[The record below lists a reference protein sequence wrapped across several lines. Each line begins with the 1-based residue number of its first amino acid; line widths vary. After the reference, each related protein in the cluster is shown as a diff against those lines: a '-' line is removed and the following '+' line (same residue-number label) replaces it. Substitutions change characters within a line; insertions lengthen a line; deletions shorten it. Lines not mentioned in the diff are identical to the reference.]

1 MCERRQVPY
10 RQLIGL
16 RRWTVPDSLPTL
28 ACLQSGKPSTVLLPV
43 SKFDR
48 MSHEDLSKHT
58 PFMRQYL
65 SAKAEHPDVLLFF
78 RMGDFY
84 ELFFDDA
91 RKAARLLDITLTQ
104 RGQSGGAPIPMAGV
118 PYHAAENYLARL
130 VRLGESVAICEQI
143 GDPALAK
150 GIVER
155 KVIRI
160 VTPGTVTDAALLE
173 ERRDNLLLAIAAGA
187 HGAYGLAWV
196 DLSSGRFLL
205 SEVPNG
211 EALAAELARL
221 QPAETLIDENVVW
234 PKLVIALPGL
244 RKRPPWHFDG
254 DAATRELNRF
264 FGTRDLGGF
273 GVDGMP
279 LAIAAAGCLLGYVEE
294 TQKSALPHVT
304 GMAVESAS
312 ETIAL
317 DAATRRNLEIDTHP
331 SGRTEHTLL
340 GVLDETVT
348 PMGARLLRR
357 WLNRPLRSREQ
368 LCHRHQAIGMLMD
381 GRHYEGLREVL
392 RGIGDLERILARV
405 ALRSARPRD
414 LSTLRDGL
422 AAAPGIGALILD
434 REDQKA
440 AIHGRTLQQ
449 ELSPLL
455 CALVERIGDHADTAA
470 LLARA
475 IVEQPPVLQRDGGVV
490 ADGYDAELDELRRL
504 STHADQYLVEL
515 EEREKAASGIST
527 LKVGYNRVHGYYIE
541 ISKGQS
547 DKAPTHYTRRQTTK
561 NAERYITEELKTFE
575 DKVLSAKERSLMR
588 ERALYETLLDTLT
601 AKLEPLKVAATAMA
615 ELDVLGTLAER
626 AEALDWSA
634 PELTD
639 EPGIAI
645 ERGRHPVV
653 EKVRDEPFEPNDL
666 RLDDT
671 RRMLV
676 ITGPNMGG
684 KSTYMRQNALIVL
697 LAHIGSYVPAASAVI
712 GPIDR
717 IFTRI
722 GAGDDLSRGQ
732 STFMVEMSETANILH
747 NATADSLV
755 LMDEV
760 GRGTSTYDGLSLAR
774 AAAVHLARSSRAY
787 TLFATHYFELTELAT
802 EIPAIANVHLDA
814 VEYGEQLVFM
824 HAVKDG
830 PANRSFGLQVA
841 ALAGLPKSV
850 IADAKR
856 TLAELERGMHQ
867 HAGKP
872 VAENSPQL
880 GLFAPAQPSVVERA
894 LETIDPDALTPR
906 EALEAL
912 YRLKSLD

>member
-1 MCERRQVPY
+1 
-10 RQLIGL
+10 
-16 RRWTVPDSLPTL
+16 
-28 ACLQSGKPSTVLLPV
+28 
-43 SKFDR
+43 
-48 MSHEDLSKHT
+48 MSQDDLSQHT
-58 PFMRQYL
+58 PLMRQFL
-65 SAKAEHPDVLLFF
+65 TAKAAHPDVLLFF

-84 ELFFDDA
+84 ELFYDDA

-104 RGQSGGAPIPMAGV
+104 RGQSAGQPIPMAGV
-118 PYHAAENYLARL
+118 PYHAVENYLAKL

-155 KVIRI
+155 KVVRI

-173 ERRDNLLLAIAAGA
+173 ERRDNLLLAIAAGPK
-187 HGAYGLAWV
+187 GAYGLAWA

-205 SEVPNG
+205 SEAPNA

-221 QPAETLIDENVVW
+221 QPAETLVDESVSW
-234 PKLVIALPGL
+234 PKLVASLPGL
-244 RKRPPWHFDG
+244 RRRPPWHFES

-264 FGTRDLGGF
+264 FGTRDLSGF
-273 GVDGMP
+273 GVEGMP
-279 LAIAAAGCLLGYVEE
+279 LAVGAAGCLLGYVEE
-294 TQKSALPHVT
+294 TQKSALPHLS

-317 DAATRRNLEIDTHP
+317 DAATRRNLELDTHP

-348 PMGARLLRR
+348 PMGARLMRR
-357 WLNRPLRSREQ
+357 WLNRPLRSREM
-368 LCHRHQAIGMLMD
+368 LRRRHQAIASLIESR
-381 GRHYEGLREVL
+381 RHPLLREQL

-422 AAAPGIGALILD
+422 LAAPSISALIHGHANPDLANPD
-434 REDQKA
+434 PA
-440 AIHGRTLQQ
+440 AEATTL
-449 ELSPLL
+449 EATFPDVSPLL
-455 CALVERIGDHADTAA
+455 GDLVKRIGDHADTAA
-470 LLARA
+470 LLKRA
-475 IVEQPPVLQRDGGVV
+475 VIEQPPALQRDGGVI

-504 STHADQYLVEL
+504 ATHADQYLVEL
-515 EEREKAASGIST
+515 EDREKAASGIST

-541 ISKGQS
+541 ISKAQA
-547 DKAPTHYTRRQTTK
+547 DKVPTHYTRRQTTK
-561 NAERYITEELKTFE
+561 NAERFITEELKQFE

-588 ERALYETLLDTLT
+588 ERALYEGLLDALT
-601 AKLEPLKVAATAMA
+601 AQLDALKQAAAAVA
-615 ELDVLGTLAER
+615 ELDVIATLAER
-626 AEALDWSA
+626 AETLDWSA
-634 PELTD
+634 PTLTD
-639 EPGIAI
+639 EAGIAI

-666 RLDDT
+666 ALDDK

-697 LAHIGSYVPAASAVI
+697 LAHIGSYVPASAATI
-712 GPIDR
+712 GPVDR

-747 NATADSLV
+747 NATEHSLV

-760 GRGTSTYDGLSLAR
+760 GRGTSTYDGLALAR
-774 AAAVHLARSSRAY
+774 AAAVHLAASSRAF
-787 TLFATHYFELTELAT
+787 TLFATHYFELTELAG
-802 EIPAIANVHLDA
+802 EYPSIANVHLDA

-824 HAVKDG
+824 HAVKEG

-841 ALAGLPKSV
+841 ALAGLPRSV
-850 IADAKR
+850 IADARR
-856 TLAELERGMHQ
+856 TLAELERGMHAQ
-867 HAGKP
+867 LSAAP
-872 VAENSPQL
+872 AAAAEPSAQL
-880 GLFAPAQPSVVERA
+880 GLFAPAQPSAVERE
-894 LETIDPDALTPR
+894 LEGIDPDAMSPR
-906 EALEAL
+906 EALDAL
-912 YRLKSLD
+912 YRLKQLH

>member
-1 MCERRQVPY
+1 MNQKPA
-10 RQLIGL
+10 
-16 RRWTVPDSLPTL
+16 PTD
-28 ACLQSGKPSTVLLPV
+28 KPVA
-43 SKFDR
+43 
-48 MSHEDLSKHT
+48 HT

-65 SAKAEHPDVLLFF
+65 AAKAEHPEVLLFF

-84 ELFFDDA
+84 ELFYDDA

-104 RGQSGGAPIPMAGV
+104 RGQSAGAPIPMAGV

-155 KVIRI
+155 KVVRI
-160 VTPGTVTDAALLE
+160 ITPGTVTDAALLE
-173 ERRDNLLLAIAAGA
+173 DRRDNLLLAIAAGA
-187 HGAYGLAWV
+187 SSGYGLAWV

-205 SEVPNG
+205 SEVPDA

-221 QPAETLIDENVVW
+221 QPAETLVDESVVW
-234 PKLVIALPGL
+234 PKLVASLPGL
-244 RKRPPWHFDG
+244 RRRPPWHFDV
-254 DAATRELNRF
+254 DAAKRELNRF

-273 GVDGMP
+273 GMDGLL
-279 LAIAAAGCLLGYVEE
+279 LATAAAGCLLSYVEE
-294 TQKSALPHVT
+294 TQKSALPHLT

-317 DAATRRNLEIDTHP
+317 DAATRRNLELDTHP

-357 WLNRPLRSREQ
+357 WLNRPLRARA
-368 LCHRHQAIGMLMD
+368 LLRRRHQAIGMLID
-381 GRHYEGLREVL
+381 SRGYSPLHDTL

-422 AAAPGIGALILD
+422 AAAPGVTSAIFPD
-434 REDQKA
+434 RENQEA
-440 AIHGRTLQQ
+440 AIHGHTLQQ

-455 CALVERIGDHADTAA
+455 HALVERIGDHAETAA
-470 LLARA
+470 LLTRA
-475 IVEQPPVLQRDGGVV
+475 VVAQPPVLQRDGGVI
-490 ADGYDAELDELRRL
+490 AEGYDAELDELRRL

-515 EEREKAASGIST
+515 EEREKAASGINT

-541 ISKGQS
+541 ISRAQS

-561 NAERYITEELKTFE
+561 NAERYITEELKNFE

-588 ERALYETLLDTLT
+588 ERALYEALLDTLT
-601 AKLEPLKVAATAMA
+601 GTLEPLKVAAAAMA
-615 ELDVLGTLAER
+615 ELDVLATLAER

-639 EPGIAI
+639 DAGIHI

-666 RLDDT
+666 RLDDD

-684 KSTYMRQNALIVL
+684 KSTYMRQSALIVL
-697 LAHIGSYVPAASAVI
+697 LAHIGSYVPASRAVI

-774 AAAVHLARSSRAY
+774 AAAVHLARNSRAY
-787 TLFATHYFELTELAT
+787 TLFATHYFELTELAG
-802 EIPAIANVHLDA
+802 EYPGIANVHLDA

-850 IADAKR
+850 IADARR
-856 TLAELERGMHQ
+856 TLAELERGMHGQ
-867 HAGKP
+867 AARP
-872 VAENSPQL
+872 AASAESPQL
-880 GLFAPAQPSVVERA
+880 GLFAPPTPAAAELA
-894 LETIDPDALTPR
+894 LRDIDPDTLSPR

-912 YRLKSLD
+912 YRLKALT

>member
-1 MCERRQVPY
+1 
-10 RQLIGL
+10 
-16 RRWTVPDSLPTL
+16 
-28 ACLQSGKPSTVLLPV
+28 
-43 SKFDR
+43 
-48 MSHEDLSKHT
+48 
-58 PFMRQYL
+58 MRQYL
-65 SAKAEHPDVLLFF
+65 AAKAEHPDVLLFF

-84 ELFFDDA
+84 ELFYDDA

-104 RGQSGGAPIPMAGV
+104 RGQSAGAPIPMAGV

-130 VRLGESVAICEQI
+130 VRLGESVAICEQM

-155 KVIRI
+155 KVVRI
-160 VTPGTVTDAALLE
+160 VTPGTVTDAALLDD
-173 ERRDNLLLAIAAGA
+173 RRDNLLLAIHAGA
-187 HGAYGLAWV
+187 NHAYGLAWV

-205 SEVPNG
+205 SEVSSA

-221 QPAETLIDENVVW
+221 QPAETLVCEDVAW
-234 PKLVIALPGL
+234 PRLVSALPGL
-244 RKRPPWHFDG
+244 RKRPPWHFDL
-254 DAATRELNRF
+254 DAARRELNRF

-273 GVDGMP
+273 GVANLP
-279 LAIAAAGCLLGYVEE
+279 LGVAAAGCLLAYIEE
-294 TQKSALPHVT
+294 TQKSALPHLT
-304 GMAVESAS
+304 GMAVEAAS

-317 DAATRRNLEIDTHP
+317 DAATRRNLELDTHP

-340 GVLDETVT
+340 GVLDESVT
-348 PMGARLLRR
+348 PMGARALRR
-357 WLNRPLRSREQ
+357 WLTRPLRARDV
-368 LCHRHQAIGMLMD
+368 LRRRHQAIGTLID
-381 GRHYEGLREVL
+381 SRRCEPLREQL

-422 AAAPGIGALILD
+422 ATAPRLREQIATLD
-434 REDQKA
+434 
-440 AIHGRTLQQ
+440 
-449 ELSPLL
+449 SPLL
-455 CALVERIGDHADTAA
+455 RELVERIGDHAQTAA

-475 IVEQPPVLQRDGGVV
+475 IVPQPPVLQRDGGII
-490 ADGYDAELDELRRL
+490 AEGYDAELDELRRL

-515 EEREKAASGIST
+515 EDREKAASGIST

-541 ISKGQS
+541 ISKAQS

-561 NAERYITEELKTFE
+561 NAERYITEELKNFE

-588 ERALYETLLDTLT
+588 ERALYEALLDTLT
-601 AKLEPLKVAATAMA
+601 ETLEPLKSAAAAIA
-615 ELDVLGTLAER
+615 ELDVLATLAER
-626 AEALDWSA
+626 AEVLDWSA
-634 PELTD
+634 PQLTD

-666 RLDDT
+666 ILDDH

-697 LAHIGSYVPAASAVI
+697 LAHIGSYVPATRAVI
-712 GPIDR
+712 GPVDR

-747 NATADSLV
+747 NATENSLV

-774 AAAVHLARSSRAY
+774 AAAVHLGQHSHAY
-787 TLFATHYFELTELAT
+787 TLFATHYFELTELAST
-802 EIPAIANVHLDA
+802 YAGIANVHLDA

-824 HAVKDG
+824 HAVKEG

-850 IADAKR
+850 IADARR

-867 HAGKP
+867 HAGAP
-872 VAENSPQL
+872 AAMPEASPQM
-880 GLFAPAQPSVVERA
+880 GLFTATQPSAVELA
-894 LETIDPDALTPR
+894 LEDIDPDELTPR

-912 YRLKSLD
+912 YRLKSLVD

>member
-1 MCERRQVPY
+1 MDR
-10 RQLIGL
+10 
-16 RRWTVPDSLPTL
+16 PDN
-28 ACLQSGKPSTVLLPV
+28 AA
-43 SKFDR
+43 
-48 MSHEDLSKHT
+48 HT

-84 ELFFDDA
+84 ELFYDDA

-104 RGQSGGAPIPMAGV
+104 RGQSAGQPIPMAGV

-130 VRLGESVAICEQI
+130 VKLGESVAICEQI
-143 GDPALAK
+143 GDPALSK
-150 GIVER
+150 GPVER
-155 KVIRI
+155 KVVRI

-187 HGAYGLAWV
+187 HGAYGLAWA

-205 SEVPNG
+205 SEVPHA

-221 QPAETLIDENVVW
+221 QPAETLISEDVAW
-234 PKLVIALPGL
+234 PRLVSTLPGL

-254 DAATRELNRF
+254 DAARRELNRF
-264 FGTRDLGGF
+264 FGTRGLDGF
-273 GVDGMP
+273 GVDNLP

-294 TQKSALPHVT
+294 TQKSALPHLS
-304 GMAVESAS
+304 GMAVESAG

-317 DAATRRNLEIDTHP
+317 DAATRRNLELDTHP
-331 SGRTEHTLL
+331 SGRVEHTLL

-357 WLNRPLRSREQ
+357 WLNRPLRARET
-368 LCHRHQAIGMLMD
+368 LRRRHQAIGMLIENR
-381 GRHYEGLREVL
+381 RHEGLREAL

-422 AAAPGIGALILD
+422 AAAPTLREHIATLD
-434 REDQKA
+434 
-440 AIHGRTLQQ
+440 
-449 ELSPLL
+449 SPLL
-455 CALVERIGDHADTAA
+455 HTLVESIGDHADVAA
-470 LLARA
+470 WLARA
-475 IVEQPPVLQRDGGVV
+475 IVEQPPVLQRDGGVI
-490 ADGYDAELDELRRL
+490 ADSYDAELDELRRL
-504 STHADQYLVEL
+504 ATNADQFLVEL

-541 ISKGQS
+541 ITKAQA

-561 NAERYITEELKTFE
+561 NTERYITEELKTFE

-588 ERALYETLLDTLT
+588 ERALYEALLDTLT
-601 AKLEPLKVAATAMA
+601 EKLEPLKTAASAMA
-615 ELDVLGTLAER
+615 ALDVLAALAER
-626 AEALDWSA
+626 AAALDWSE
-634 PELTD
+634 PELT
-639 EPGIAI
+639 EQPGIAI

-666 RLDDT
+666 QLDDG

-697 LAHIGSYVPAASAVI
+697 LAHIGSYVPASKATI
-712 GPIDR
+712 GPVDR

-747 NATADSLV
+747 NATEHSLV

-760 GRGTSTYDGLSLAR
+760 GRGTSTYDGLALAR
-774 AAAVHLARSSRAY
+774 AAAVHLAAASRAY

-802 EIPAIANVHLDA
+802 EYPTIANVHLDA

-824 HAVKDG
+824 HAVKEG

-841 ALAGLPKSV
+841 ALAGLPRSV
-850 IADAKR
+850 IADARR
-856 TLAELERGMHQ
+856 TLAELERGMHAQ
-867 HAGKP
+867 VAKP
-872 VAENSPQL
+872 AKTADASPQL
-880 GLFAPAQPSVVERA
+880 GLFAAQPSAVERA
-894 LETIDPDALTPR
+894 LEDIDPDALTPR

-912 YRLKSLD
+912 YRLKHLGS